1 MIEIPGRFAAR
12 IRRMTE
18 HEIHFGITGE
28 EFRRWHVD
36 SMVAVSIAFFVL
48 AAGAALQAIIPPP
61 DHLPQAL
68 IPESPSMRW
77 SVTVTALLVLAGL
90 VAAGVARSRRRFRPA
105 PDVILDFRSREARLA
120 DGSRFARFR
129 DAALVI
135 HVLGQSLDEG
145 LHESSVTIHENA
157 PSWCL
162 SIVDLL
168 DDGEYFARHRYLVG
182 DGTLAEVED
191 VARQLLPYGFQGPK
205 MRVAYVELADGGVI
219 DGGMRLLRA
228 QIHEYST

>member
-12 IRRMTE
+12 IRRKTE

-68 IPESPSMRW
+68 IP
-77 SVTVTALLVLAGL
+77 
-90 VAAGVARSRRRFRPA
+90 
-105 PDVILDFRSREARLA
+105 
-120 DGSRFARFR
+120 
-129 DAALVI
+129 
-135 HVLGQSLDEG
+135 
-145 LHESSVTIHENA
+145 
-157 PSWCL
+157 
-162 SIVDLL
+162 
-168 DDGEYFARHRYLVG
+168 DGEYFARHRYLVG
-182 DGTLAEVED
+182 DGTLAEVEEI
-191 VARQLLPYGFQGPK
+191 ARQLLPYGFQGPK
-205 MRVAYVELADGGVI
+205 MRVAYVELADGNVI

-228 QIHEYST
+228 FQPRTANQQKNA